1 MKWDKS
7 SQANAQAYVEKAAEN
22 APQYEA
28 SSKKAFGERMKEWRQ
43 QLTQRGD
50 DILANL
56 WGQGQEF
63 ASFLSVLSRFNLSQ
77 PEGTVGEG
85 VTNGA
90 LIYDQMPTAKCLK
103 TFDQWA
109 DLGARIKKGSH
120 SINLL
125 VRRDKVENARRTT
138 YYNAAKVFDVAQTT
152 FQYHDTQPMLDE
164 LDVLRSISN
173 SRLFDILVRE
183 DLPDGLEAAYIPKI
197 NEVWVLDGLNTQETR
212 VALLRETAHYFLSK
226 DAPSYVRSPEANFEA
241 YTSAYL
247 ISQYFGLDTSKELM
261 PFPEEAFPPLE
272 KATDIRGLVASA
284 LDVSQRMCETME
296 RTLEKLGTQLYRQN
310 EEIDR

>member
-22 APQYEA
+22 VPQYEA

-43 QLTQRGD
+43 QLIQQGD
-50 DILANL
+50 TILGAL
-56 WGQGQEF
+56 WGNGEKY
-63 ASFLSVLSRFNLSQ
+63 AGFLSVLSQFNLNQ
-77 PEGTVGEG
+77 PEGSVGEG

-90 LIYDQMPTAKCLK
+90 LIYNQLPMAKCLK

-109 DLGARIKKGSH
+109 DMGERIKKGSH

-125 VRRDKVENARRTT
+125 VRRDKVEDGRRTT

-296 RTLEKLGTQLYRQN
+296 RTLEKLGTQLYHQN